1 MGEATVPAEQPEA
14 GHEARVPAPDVHARR
29 SGDHQGPAGQGPRPS
44 VSLSSSATG
53 ATTTSARPLW
63 RIRDRSTFSALRRA
77 RRVTRGLLTVAWL
90 ADDGPAA
97 DRAAPPRLAFA
108 ISRKVGPAVSRNRV
122 RRRLREL
129 ARQTGLASGAWLV
142 IVSPGAASA
151 PFPTLAMWWSDAVA
165 ALDPGRPA

>member
-1 MGEATVPAEQPEA
+1 M
-14 GHEARVPAPDVHARR
+14 
-29 SGDHQGPAGQGPRPS
+29 
-44 VSLSSSATG
+44 
-53 ATTTSARPLW
+53 W

-90 ADDGPAA
+90 AEEN
-97 DRAAPPRLAFA
+97 AAPPRLAFA

-129 ARQTGLASGAWLV
+129 ARQTGLAPGAWLV

-151 PFPTLAMWWSDAVA
+151 PFATLATWWSDAVA
-165 ALDPGRPA
+165 ALDPGRAA